1 MYLIDFLKE
10 AEGIKEELV
19 GIRRDIHMHP
29 ELGLNEKRTSKVIQ
43 DFLKSYKIEFSK
55 SAGTGIVGIING
67 RKKTN
72 RSKKV
77 IAIRADMDALPLE
90 DKKTCSYK
98 SKINGKMHGCG
109 HDAHTAMLLG
119 IAKIINNHKDDF
131 YGSVKLI
138 FEPAEETVGGAKI
151 MIEEGALKNPEVNG
165 VIGLHVS
172 EDVPVGKIE
181 IKDNMV
187 NASSNVFSIKI
198 KGIGGHGAHP
208 STCIDPIIISSVII
222 QSIQN
227 IITREI
233 SRFSPT
239 VISICSINGGE
250 AYNVIPDEVTLKGI
264 IRTINKEDRKYV
276 IKRFVEMVTKIAE
289 SFRAKVDINIEEGY
303 PCLYNNEHMVSLL
316 KSSAETIIGKENIIS
331 KEYPSMGVESFAYF
345 AEKKPSVFYYLGT
358 RNTLKGT
365 DKPAHGNYFDI
376 DEDAIPIGV
385 AIQCKFAFDYLT
397 S

>member
-1 MYLIDFLKE
+1 MIDFLKE
-10 AEGIKEELV
+10 AESIKDELI

-29 ELGLNEKRTSKVIQ
+29 ELGLNERRTSKVIQ
-43 DFLKSYKIEFSK
+43 DFLKSHKIEFSK
-55 SAGTGIVGIING
+55 SAGTGVIGIING
-67 RKKTN
+67 RKETN
-72 RSKKV
+72 RNKKV

-98 SKINGKMHGCG
+98 SKIKGKMHGCG

-165 VIGLHVS
+165 IIGLHVS

-208 STCIDPIIISSVII
+208 STCIDPIIISSIII

-303 PCLYNNEHMVSLL
+303 PCLYNNSHMVSLL
-316 KSSAETIIGKENIIS
+316 RRSAESIIGKENIIS

-345 AEKKPSVFYYLGT
+345 AEKKPAVFYYLGT
-358 RNTLKGT
+358 KNILKGT